1 MFTQHDIIADIE
13 NLRTFALHL
22 TRNQADAEK
31 LVHSTL
37 HTALEDLATADQTMN
52 VRKWTTK
59 IMFSQFVANFRGQ
72 SKLEVSSDEL
82 APPAPKTPDLQ
93 AINHLSPRDREILT
107 LVCVKGM
114 TYMQTAEMLSIPLAT
129 VRTRLSHA
137 RENLQQILDIS
148 EGRKAPTHHIIPSVP
163 AHIAAQAMMRRAA

>member
-1 MFTQHDIIADIE
+1 MFTQHDIIAQIE

-22 TRNQADAEK
+22 TRNQADAET
-31 LVHSTL
+31 LVQSTL
-37 HTALEDLATADQTMN
+37 HAALEDLAIADQTIP

-59 IMFSQFVANFRGQ
+59 IMFNQFVTTFRGQ
-72 SKLEVSSDEL
+72 SKLEITSDEPK
-82 APPAPKTPDLQ
+82 PPEPKTPDLQ
-93 AINHLSPRDREILT
+93 AINHLSPRDREVLT

-129 VRTRLSHA
+129 VRTRLSQA

-163 AHIAAQAMMRRAA
+163 AHIAAQAMIRRAA